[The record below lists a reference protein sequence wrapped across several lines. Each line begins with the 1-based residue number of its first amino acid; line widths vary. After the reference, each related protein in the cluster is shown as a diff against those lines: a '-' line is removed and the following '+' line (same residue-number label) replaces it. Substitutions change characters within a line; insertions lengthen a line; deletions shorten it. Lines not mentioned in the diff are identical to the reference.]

1 MIKPSNSNH
10 MMNIAFSP
18 SSALGQLLLLR
29 SVAIVIQIL
38 MLLFAALVFGKQ
50 FDFVAVVGVV
60 AAESVFQLLS
70 IYAYRHTKEA
80 EPIGMTMQLL
90 ADILFLTILLDLT
103 GGATNA
109 FVSLLVLP
117 TVIAAVTIPT
127 LNMLVVSASAIGA
140 YVYLYIKM
148 SHEHVHH
155 MDMSTHLLGML
166 VNFTFT
172 IIVVATVVSLLVKQ
186 NRKKERAIASL
197 REQQLQQEQI
207 IALGSAAAQA
217 THQLATPIAHL
228 ALLHEELDELYPN
241 EPCVA
246 DMSEPLFR
254 CKEQLDVFR
263 EFTEYLKSASKIT
276 ITIERFAEQLSELVS
291 LQFPNQHFHFELEN
305 LEGELTDDPM
315 LAPSILNLISNGVR
329 ANEQAGQVDI
339 KIKLNSTDSEHRIT
353 ILDSGLGIDE
363 EKLKQLGQHV
373 VNSESGLGMA
383 VLLSHATIERLGG
396 QLAIENCIS
405 GGTKCTIKLPKVRDE
420 IITR

>member
-1 MIKPSNSNH
+1 MK
-10 MMNIAFSP
+10 IAFSP

-38 MLLFAALVFGKQ
+38 MLMIAALVFGKQ

-70 IYAYRHTKEA
+70 IYAYRNTKEA
-80 EPIGMTMQLL
+80 APIGMTMQLL

-127 LNMLVVSASAIGA
+127 INMLMVSASAIGA
-140 YVYLYIKM
+140 YSYLYVKM

-186 NRKKERAIASL
+186 NRKKERAIAAL
-197 REQQLQQEQI
+197 REQQLQQEQL

-228 ALLHEELDELYPN
+228 ALLHEELEESYPN
-241 EPCVA
+241 DPGVQE
-246 DMSEPLFR
+246 MSTPLGK

-263 EFTEYLKSASKIT
+263 EFTEYLKSASKQAMSIT
-276 ITIERFAEQLSELVS
+276 QFAEQLKELAN
-291 LQFPNQHFHFELEN
+291 LQFPQQHFKFDLHALD
-305 LEGELTDDPM
+305 GAVCDDPM
-315 LAPSILNLISNGVR
+315 LTPSILNLISNGVR
-329 ANEQAGQVDI
+329 ANEASGKSEIQVSVSS
-339 KIKLNSTDSEHRIT
+339 LSAHHVIT
-353 ILDSGLGIDE
+353 ILDSGIGIDE
-363 EKLKQLGQHV
+363 KRLKQLGHQV
-373 VNSESGLGMA
+373 VSSESGLGMA

-396 QLAIENCIS
+396 QLAIENNNT
-405 GGTKCTIKLPKVRDE
+405 GGTKCTITLPKVSDE
-420 IITR
+420 TTVS